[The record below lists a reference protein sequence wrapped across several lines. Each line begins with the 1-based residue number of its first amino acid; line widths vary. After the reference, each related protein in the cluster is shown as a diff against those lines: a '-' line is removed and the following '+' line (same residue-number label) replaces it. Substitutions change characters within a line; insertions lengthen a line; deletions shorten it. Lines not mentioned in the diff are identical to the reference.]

1 MTTRTAAVLSL
12 LATLAIFVSS
22 VSAADQKPPVPTFT
36 ARSELVLVPVIARDK
51 SGAHIAG
58 LKKDDFSVFQNGA
71 EQKLAVFEE
80 VNTTKTRLRKVKL
93 PEGEFSNMVA
103 GPQTPT
109 RVTIIAL
116 DGINTSIFDQL
127 YARQAVLKYLDKAV
141 EQDETI
147 ALIVL
152 TGRGLKII
160 HTFTT
165 DPKVLK
171 AALSRVTGANL
182 PGAANDM
189 SADMQEEMDEEQT
202 ELAGFAGLA
211 DFMRQASQFQ
221 RKVTIIATM
230 EALQQVANAFAGV
243 PGRKSLIWASAGFP
257 FSIDPNYPMEG
268 RGFPRESISDVMPI
282 YERTWQVLNDANIAL
297 YPVDVRGLV
306 NSAFIPSS
314 VRGPMISR
322 NPNAGFPMRQSM
334 AHQDTLA
341 TFNRFADMTG
351 GKAYYNTND
360 LVGAFHQAAE
370 DSSAYYMLGFYLDPK
385 TSKAGWHK
393 LQVKVRQADAHL
405 RARHGFYVTAATQDA
420 SLSKKTDMAMALS
433 SPLEFTALPFSGRWT
448 SVVATAA
455 AGKKRVT
462 FELVLP
468 PHLNLVDA
476 ANNNH
481 LQLELDAVART
492 ATGDA
497 AASFGKT
504 VDAHL
509 KPESLQ
515 LVNNEGIT
523 YVGDLDLPPGDYS
536 VRFVIRDDLRG
547 RMGTVTAPI
556 KVAQ

>member
-1 MTTRTAAVLSL
+1 MTTRTAAVMSL
-12 LATLAIFVSS
+12 CAALAMFPGSG
-22 VSAADQKPPVPTFT
+22 SAAEQKPAVPTFT
-36 ARSELVLVPVIARDK
+36 ARSELVLVPVLVRDK
-51 SGAHIAG
+51 SGTHMAG
-58 LKKDDFSVFQNGA
+58 LKQDDFSVFQNGA
-71 EQKLAVFEE
+71 EQKIAVFEE
-80 VNTTKTRLRKVKL
+80 VNTTKIRPQKVKL
-93 PEGEFSNMVA
+93 AEGEFSNMVA

-116 DGINTSIFDQL
+116 DGINTPIFDQL
-127 YARQAVLKYLDKAV
+127 YARQAVLKYLDQAV

-152 TGRGLKII
+152 TGRGLKVI

-171 AALSRVTGANL
+171 AALSKVTGANL
-182 PGAANDM
+182 PGAANDI
-189 SADMQEEMDEEQT
+189 SADLQEAMDEEQT

-211 DFMRQASQFQ
+211 DFMRQAADFQ
-221 RKVTIIATM
+221 KKLTIIATM

-257 FSIDPNYPMEG
+257 FSIDPSYPLEG
-268 RGFPRESISDVMPI
+268 RGFPRESLSDVLPI
-282 YERTWQVLNDANIAL
+282 YERTWQLLNDANIAL

-306 NSAFIPSS
+306 NSAYMSPS
-314 VRGPMISR
+314 VHGPRVAR
-322 NPNAGFPMRQSM
+322 NPNGGFPMRQSM

-341 TFNRFADMTG
+341 TFNLFADMTG
-351 GKAYYNTND
+351 GKAYFNTND

-385 TSKAGWHK
+385 ANRTGWHK
-393 LQVKVRQADAHL
+393 LQVKVRQPGAHL

-420 SLSKKTDMAMALS
+420 SLSKKADMSMALS
-433 SPLEFTALPFSGRWT
+433 SPLEFTALPFSGKWT
-448 SVVATAA
+448 GVVAAT
-455 AGKKRVT
+455 AGKKRVQ
-462 FELVLP
+462 FELLLP
-468 PHLNLVDA
+468 ARLNLVDA
-476 ANNNH
+476 GNNNH

-497 AASFGKT
+497 AGSFGKT

-509 KPESLQ
+509 KPESLEQ
-515 LVNNEGIT
+515 VNDSGIT
-523 YVGDLDLPPGDYS
+523 YAGNLDLPPGEYS
-536 VRFVIRDDLRG
+536 VRFVIRDDLSG
-547 RMGTVTAPI
+547 RVGTVTASV